1 MSNKNGQDPN
11 SGFLINNDGDLEKNG
26 YFLLSD
32 PITEQS
38 VAPLIKFILAHN
50 LRDPK
55 LVDCIRVI
63 INSPGGSVDAAFA
76 LIDVMR
82 ASRVPV
88 HTYGLGMIASAALM
102 IFMSGKRGG
111 RYVSPHT
118 SILSHQWSWGTVGK
132 EHELFATQKEFEN
145 VKERVIALYMKCT
158 GLPRSKV
165 IKHLLPASDVW
176 LTGIEAKKYGL
187 VDHIITHF

>member
-1 MSNKNGQDPN
+1 MANKANGDV
-11 SGFLINNDGDLEKNG
+11 GMYLINNDGDLEKNG

-55 LVDCIRVI
+55 LVDHIKLI

-76 LIDVMR
+76 LIDIMR
-82 ASRVPV
+82 ASRIPV
-88 HTYGLGMIASAALM
+88 QTYGLGMIASAALM
-102 IFMSGKRGG
+102 IFMAGKKGH
-111 RYVSPHT
+111 RYASPYT
-118 SILSHQWSWGTVGK
+118 SILSHQWSWRSDGK

-145 VKERVIALYMKCT
+145 VKERVIDLYMKST
-158 GLPRSKV
+158 GLPRAKIV
-165 IKHLLPASDVW
+165 KYLLPASDVW
-176 LTGIEAKKYGL
+176 LTATEAKKYGL
-187 VDHIITHF
+187 IDHIITHF